1 MNFPA
6 SRFGV
11 FCPDLPQKPGQN
23 DRDGT
28 RARIRESGRLSRP
41 DVPSRFALSLSRFVS
56 PPGAK

>member
-1 MNFPA
+1 MNFFA
-6 SRFGV
+6 SRFAI
-11 FCPDLPQKPGQN
+11 FCPDLPQKTGTN

-41 DVPSRFALSLSRFVS
+41 DVPSRFALSLSRVVS